1 MHLPYFGQDL
11 DSKKKVLGRA
21 GEMTSEVRGP
31 GFRGPN
37 VTHSKNGKVIGFD
50 QTVFRKGPNLTK

>member
-11 DSKKKVLGRA
+11 DSKKRVLGRA
-21 GEMTSEVRGP
+21 GEMTSELRGP

-37 VTHSKNGKVIGFD
+37 VTPSKYGKVIGFD
-50 QTVFRKGPNLTK
+50 QLFFEKVPI